1 MDIPAVG
8 RCASSPVYA
17 SADAPA
23 VRHSRR
29 PSRQRGCCPARTI
42 TLRSRGEEQVLPI
55 GQILYAEVFDH
66 ELQVHTADGKT
77 YCGRGHL
84 SALEELLSGCAFL
97 RCHRSYLVHL
107 PYVTG
112 LRRYQITLSN
122 GTVLPVSKQNYLIIQ
137 RELSAY
143 LLRPKAGCPLP

>member
-1 MDIPAVG
+1 MDISAVG
-8 RCASSPVYA
+8 RCTFLPVYA
-17 SADAPA
+17 SADASV
-23 VRHSRR
+23 VRHSRP
-29 PSRQRGCCPARTI
+29 PSQQRGCCPACTI
-42 TLRSRGEEQVLPI
+42 TLRCRGEEQVLPI

-66 ELQVHTADGKT
+66 ELQIHTADGQT

-84 SALEELLSGCAFL
+84 SALAERLSGCAFL

-112 LRRYQITLSN
+112 LRRYRITLSN
-122 GTVLPVSKQNYLIIQ
+122 GAVLPVSKQNYLIIH

-143 LLRPKAGCPLP
+143 LLRPKADCPLP